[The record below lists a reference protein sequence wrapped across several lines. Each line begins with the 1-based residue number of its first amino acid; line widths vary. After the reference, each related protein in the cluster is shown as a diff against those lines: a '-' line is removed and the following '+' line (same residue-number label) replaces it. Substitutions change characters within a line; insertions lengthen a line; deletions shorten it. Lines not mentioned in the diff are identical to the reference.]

1 MKATQLQQIERLNF
15 LKVVNNS
22 LNNSTAINNKVNR
35 VYINTMM
42 PGFNY
47 INQLGEVVTPQKC
60 ILL

>member
-1 MKATQLQQIERLNF
+1 MKATQLQQIESINF

-22 LNNSTAINNKVNR
+22 LSNTPSLTKKVKR
-35 VYINTMM
+35 IYINTVI

>member
-1 MKATQLQQIERLNF
+1 MKATQLQQIESLNF

-22 LNNSTAINNKVNR
+22 LNNTTALTKKVNKI
-35 VYINTMM
+35 YINTMM

-60 ILL
+60 VLL

>member
-1 MKATQLQQIERLNF
+1 MKATQLQQIESLNF

-22 LNNSTAINNKVNR
+22 LNNTTAITKKVNR
-35 VYINTMM
+35 IYINTMM

-47 INQLGEVVTPQKC
+47 VNQLGEVVTPQNC